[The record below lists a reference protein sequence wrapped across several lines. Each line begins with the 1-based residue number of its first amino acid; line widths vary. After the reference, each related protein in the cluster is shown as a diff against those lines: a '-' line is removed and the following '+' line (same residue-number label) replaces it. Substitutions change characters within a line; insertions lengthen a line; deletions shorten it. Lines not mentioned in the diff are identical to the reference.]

1 MKTESQGDAQDAVE
15 NTLQKA
21 LRLSKSWLPSSL
33 AVWLEQ
39 SGNRRPAMG
48 RIRFGDFAR
57 TAPIDSY
64 FGFGRGTPVDRFY
77 IESFLDRNRDDIAGR
92 VLEVDN
98 AAYSQRFGAERVL
111 QQDVL
116 HVHPGNPLATIVGDI
131 STSDVLPRDSF
142 DCIVVTQT
150 LQYIFD
156 LRAAVAQLHS
166 ALKPGGVV
174 LATLPGIS
182 QIDPDYSDGTWLWGF
197 TAASAS
203 RLFAGSL
210 SRRISRCRKPRQCL
224 RCSVFPARRRAGGGP
239 SSEALGPGRG
249 LSDDHHG
256 ACAQAPARRLGSAGA
271 RMIAFSGSARC
282 LRQPFQE

>member
-1 MKTESQGDAQDAVE
+1 LERIVMKTGSQGDARDVVE
-15 NTLQKA
+15 NRLQRA
-21 LRLSKSWLPSSL
+21 LRVGKRVLPSSL
-33 AVWLEQ
+33 AAWLEQ
-39 SGNRRPAMG
+39 SETRRPAMG
-48 RIRFGDFAR
+48 RVRFGDFAR

-64 FGFGRGTPVDRFY
+64 FGFGRGTPLDRFY

-98 AAYSQRFGAERVL
+98 SGYSQRFGAERVL

-142 DCIVVTQT
+142 DCIVLTQT
-150 LQYIFD
+150 LQYIYD

-203 RLFAGSL
+203 RLFEEAFQGGSVAVESHGNVFAAVSFL
-210 SRRISRCRKPRQCL
+210 HGVALEEVPRAKL
-224 RCSVFPARRRAGGGP
+224 LVRDAAYPMIITVRAGKRLQDG
-239 SSEALGPGRG
+239 SSPRG
-249 LSDDHHG
+249 LG
-256 ACAQAPARRLGSAGA
+256 
-271 RMIAFSGSARC
+271 
-282 LRQPFQE
+282 